1 MKKYSNIHVAK
12 RKINLALPFLDFCV
26 KTCDMTNEI
35 ILLKLGGSLI
45 TDKDIAYTPRLDKLK
60 ELANEIKTVLDLN
73 PSTGSGRR
81 PTWSLIL
88 GHGSGS
94 FGHVAAKKHGTRDG
108 VQTKEG
114 WQGFAEVR
122 YQAAELNR
130 YVVQSLLEAGL
141 PAIPFPPSASMISD
155 NRKVIQ
161 HNVATIQKA
170 LEHHLLPVVQGD
182 VAFDESLGG
191 TILSTEDVFSFL
203 IEKFNC
209 TRILLAGIEAGVW
222 EDFPARTRLMKQIQL
237 SDYEKKRAGIK
248 GSVSTDVTG
257 GMKAKVEEMFSLI
270 QKNKNLTVQI
280 FSAEESGFL
289 TRALQGEN
297 VGTLLT
303 I

>member
-1 MKKYSNIHVAK
+1 
-12 RKINLALPFLDFCV
+12 
-26 KTCDMTNEI
+26 MTNEI

-60 ELANEIKTVLDLN
+60 ELANEIKTVLDRAPN
-73 PSTGSGRR
+73 
-81 PTWSLIL
+81 WSLIL

-94 FGHVAAKKHGTRDG
+94 FGHVAAKKHGTRNG
-108 VQTKEG
+108 VQTAEQ
-114 WQGFAEVR
+114 WYGFAEVR

-130 YVVQSLLEAGL
+130 FVVQSLLEAGVS
-141 PAIPFPPSASMISD
+141 AIPFPPSASMISD

-161 HNVATIQKA
+161 HNVSTIQKA
-170 LEHHLLPVVQGD
+170 LDNHLLPVVQGD
-182 VAFDESLGG
+182 VAFDVSLGG
-191 TILSTEDVFSFL
+191 TILSTEDVFTFL

-209 TRILLAGIEAGVW
+209 SRILLAGIEAGVW
-222 EDFPARTRLMKQIQL
+222 EDFPARTKLVKQIQA
-237 SDYEKKRAGIK
+237 SDYEKMRAGIK

-270 QKNKNLTVQI
+270 QKNENLTVQI
-280 FSAEESGFL
+280 FSAEEKGFL

-297 VGTLLT
+297 VGTLMT